1 MIQMITFAKTKYMD
15 IINRTLYLDKIIARL
30 DRKMML
36 ILVGQRRVGK
46 SYMLKQLNQWL
57 KDNRP
62 KAHILYIDKELQS
75 FRNLV
80 SAEDLYDYTVAHL
93 PKRGQNYLLIDE
105 VQDIP
110 DFENA
115 LRSLHAENR
124 CQIIATGSNAY
135 IFSTE
140 LSTRLSGR
148 FLEIP
153 IHSLSY
159 EEFLTFHQL
168 ADSDDSLLHYL
179 RVGGLPGLCHFD
191 ITDES
196 QTRDYLQ
203 GVYNTIMMR
212 DVIARGEIR
221 NVAFMENLTAF
232 LADNIGKLIS
242 MRNIT
247 NTMKSQGEKFSD
259 SLTAAYIKHL
269 CGALIF
275 SPVQRY
281 DIHGKRLFEQN
292 YKYYF
297 ADHGLRNLLCG
308 FNLRG
313 SIEKV
318 LENVVWHHLL
328 TQGFKVWVGVL
339 RHGEIDF
346 VATRGGETLYV
357 QCTYL
362 LASDETIQ
370 REFGNLK
377 AIRDNFPKYVVSMDP
392 VSGDL
397 PQYPGIRHLS
407 LREFL
412 KMKL

>member
-1 MIQMITFAKTKYMD
+1 MELIYR
-15 IINRTLYLDKIIARL
+15 NLYLERIIARL
-30 DRKMML
+30 DKKMML

-46 SYMLKQLNQWL
+46 SYMLKQLSQWL
-57 KDNRP
+57 KGNKP
-62 KAHILYIDKELQS
+62 QAHILYIDKELQD
-75 FRNLV
+75 FRHLV
-80 SAEDLYDYTVAHL
+80 SADDLYDYAVSHL
-93 PKRGQNYLLIDE
+93 PKGGQNYLLIDE

-110 DFENA
+110 NFENA
-115 LRSLHAENR
+115 LRSLYAENR
-124 CQIIATGSNAY
+124 CQIVATGSNAY
-135 IFSTE
+135 IFSSE

-159 EEFLTFHQL
+159 EEFLTFHHL
-168 ADSDDSLLHYL
+168 EDSSDSLLDYL

-191 ITDES
+191 IHDES

-203 GVYNTIMMR
+203 GVYNTVMMR
-212 DVIARGEIR
+212 DVIAREEIR
-221 NVAFMENLTAF
+221 NVTFMENLTAF

-242 MRNIT
+242 VRNIT
-247 NTMKSQGEKFSD
+247 NTMKSKGEKFSD
-259 SLTAAYIKHL
+259 SLTATYIKHL
-269 CGALIF
+269 CGALIL

-297 ADHGLRNLLCG
+297 ADHGLRNLICG
-308 FNLRG
+308 FDLRG

-318 LENVVWHHLL
+318 MENAVWHHLL
-328 TQGFKVWVGVL
+328 TQGFEVRVGIL
-339 RHGEIDF
+339 RQGEIDF
-346 VATRGGETLYV
+346 VATKSGKTIYV

-362 LASDETIQ
+362 LASDETIE
-370 REFGNLK
+370 REFGRLQ
-377 AIRDNFPKYVVSMDP
+377 AIRDNLPKYVVSMDP

-397 PQYPGIRHLS
+397 SQYPGIHHVS

-412 KMKL
+412 KTKL